1 MDNLLGIII
10 VVLLLVAS
18 IGPFLITLFSRRY
31 PRESKSFNSSSR
43 QNAQVTPATSPGSL
57 MDLDRLR
64 VELRDRYKRTRNL
77 ADLDAAISISQQ
89 IVQAT
94 PLDSSNRPE
103 RMNSLGAALLDRYG
117 RTKNVADLNAAITA
131 FQQAVQATSSDS
143 PDQPLYLDNLSV
155 GFRNRYLLSKILA
168 DLQAA
173 ISASQQAVQ
182 ATPVGSTG
190 RPRRLNNLSLG
201 LRDRSAL
208 SGIGKALDLEEA
220 ISASR
225 QAVQATPPD
234 AAERPS
240 YLNNLGAVLHRRYKI
255 AQNVADLEEAI
266 TAFQQAVQVTP
277 PDAAERPTYVKNLN
291 LGLRDHSTLPGNQA
305 GMEPSPTG
313 SQPVTQT
320 ASSPSYHQFMYLNLL
335 GRELFNRYENVGD
348 LADLHAAI
356 SAVQRAIQV
365 MPTGLPDGLDLLSYL
380 DTLGRELF
388 NRYTDTRSVA
398 DLEAAITA
406 FQHVVQAAS
415 PDAADRPEY
424 LNHLGVGLRV
434 RYERTRNIAD
444 LETAISASQQ
454 AVEAAPLDLPERPEL
469 LRNLGIAQHDYYIH
483 IRDQA
488 NLHSMHIRD
497 QADLKAAITAFQ
509 QAVEDTPAKSP
520 DRSIQLTSL
529 GAGLLDLYKCT
540 KNRADLE
547 AAITTF
553 QQAVEA
559 TSSGSPEQP
568 LLLANLGTGLL
579 DRYEY
584 TKNPTD
590 LEKAIR
596 VSQQAVEAAPLDL
609 PERPG
614 LLRNVGLMLVEHFHT
629 TLNPASLEAAISIW
643 EQNWSIQNLRFAALP
658 VTYQHGQQHEG
669 EEVASDLVTAYL
681 EQAEANGQFILNR
694 GKQHHLRFLS
704 VPPRTLE
711 IVEGSK
717 SRLLTQVV
725 GRGPLRLPLG
735 LSPDIAVRERHLL
748 DELTTL
754 DTEELAT
761 HDRPVLTQKE
771 FGGLQQLRQRQMFLH
786 DLEHLWA
793 QIAHDSPEGAEYVT
807 WRRGDVPTWRE
818 LTDLAKA
825 LGPETA
831 LLSFFLTQEEA
842 LLFLLRAGWRA
853 PRVIGIPMNETDR
866 ADLWETLRREV
877 HIPRTGERW
886 DQPLRPLLANA
897 QHHLKGVKRLILA
910 PAGIGHL
917 LPWAV
922 LAERVGLYTPTGLP
936 LPLVT
941 LPALSVLPRLQQ
953 RLRVSKGQALV
964 IGNPLGDRPYMED
977 EARAVAER
985 FGATPLL
992 RDAAT
997 KQAVLANLE
1006 RASLIH
1012 LATHAFFDP
1021 ENPLDSGIVLAG
1033 EEILTAREI
1042 LQHRLQTD
1050 LLVLSS
1056 CESGQVGFLGGEELA
1071 GLSQAFLQAGVRSL
1085 LVSLWQVDDEATAA
1099 FIQAFY
1105 IEWQEER
1112 VDKAQAL
1119 RQAMTQIQ
1127 QDPQHPNW
1135 SHPYYWGAFVLV
1147 GDWD

>member
-1 MDNLLGIII
+1 MNNLLGIII
-10 VVLLLVAS
+10 VVLLLAAS

-31 PRESKSFNSSSR
+31 PRESKGFNPSSP
-43 QNAQVTPATSPGSL
+43 QNIQVTPATSPGKL

-94 PLDSSNRPE
+94 PLDSPNRPE

-117 RTKNVADLNAAITA
+117 RTKNVANLNAAITA

-155 GFRNRYLLSKILA
+155 GFRNRYLLTKVLA

-182 ATPVGSTG
+182 ATPVSSTD

-225 QAVQATPPD
+225 QAVEATPLD
-234 AAERPS
+234 AADRPT
-240 YLNNLGAVLHRRYKI
+240 YLTNLGSVLYRRYKL
-255 AQNVADLEEAI
+255 AEDVADLEAAI
-266 TAFQQAVQVTP
+266 TVFQKAVDATS
-277 PDAAERPTYVKNLN
+277 PDAADRPTYLKNLN
-291 LGLRDHSTLPGNQA
+291 LGLRDRSTFPGNQA

-335 GRELFNRYENVGD
+335 GRELFSRYEDVGD

-365 MPTGLPDGLDLLSYL
+365 MPTDLPEELDLLSYL
-380 DTLGRELF
+380 DTLGSELF

-406 FQHVVQAAS
+406 FQHVVQAA
-415 PDAADRPEY
+415 PPNAADRSEY
-424 LNHLGVGLRV
+424 LNHLGVVLRA
-434 RYERTRNIAD
+434 RYERTRNVAD
-444 LETAISASQQ
+444 LKEAIRVSQQ

-469 LRNLGIAQHDYYIH
+469 LRNVGIARHDYYMH
-483 IRDQA
+483 IGDQA
-488 NLHSMHIRD
+488 Y
-497 QADLKAAITAFQ
+497 LKAAITDFR
-509 QAVEDTPAKSP
+509 QAVEGTPAKSP
-520 DRSIQLTSL
+520 DRSMRLTSL

-547 AAITTF
+547 EAITAF

-559 TSSGSPEQP
+559 ASSDSPEQP
-568 LLLANLGTGLL
+568 LLLANLGAGLR
-579 DRYEY
+579 DRYEC
-584 TKNPTD
+584 TKNLTD
-590 LEKAIR
+590 LEEAIR
-596 VSQQAVEAAPLDL
+596 VSQQAVQAAPLDL
-609 PERPG
+609 PERSE

-629 TLNPASLEAAISIW
+629 TGDLASLEATISLW
-643 EQNWSIQNLRFAALP
+643 EQSWSIQHLHFAALP
-658 VTYQHGQQHEG
+658 VTYQLGQQHQGEG
-669 EEVASDLVTAYL
+669 IASDLVTAYL
-681 EQAEANGQFILNR
+681 EQAEANGRFILDR
-694 GKQHHLRFLS
+694 EKQHHLRFLS
-704 VPPRTLE
+704 VPPRVLE
-711 IVEGSK
+711 IAEGSK
-717 SRLLTQVV
+717 SRLLTQLV
-725 GRGPLRLPLG
+725 GRGPLPLPPG
-735 LSPDIAVRERHLL
+735 LAPDIAVREQHLL
-748 DELTTL
+748 AELIAL

-761 HDRPVLTQKE
+761 HDRPVFMQKE
-771 FGGLQQLRQRQMFLH
+771 TGSLQRLQQRQMLLH
-786 DLEHLWA
+786 DLEQLWT
-793 QIAHDSPEGAEYVT
+793 QIARDSPEGAEYVAL
-807 WRRGDVPTWRE
+807 RRGDVPTWQE
-818 LTDLAKA
+818 FTDLAKA

-831 LLSFFLTQEEA
+831 LLSFFLIQEEA
-842 LLFLLRAGWRA
+842 LLFLLRAGWRV
-853 PRVIGIPMNETDR
+853 PCVIGIPLNQTDR
-866 ADLWETLRREV
+866 ADLWELLRHEV
-877 HIPRTGERW
+877 HIPRTETW
-886 DQPLRPLLANA
+886 DQLLRPLFTNA
-897 QHHLKGVKRLILA
+897 QFYLNGVKRLILA

-917 LPWAV
+917 LPWTV
-922 LAERVGLYTPTGLP
+922 LAERIGWYTPAGLP

-953 RLRVSKGQALV
+953 RLSVPKGQALV
-964 IGNPLGDRPYMED
+964 IGNPLGDRPHMEN
-977 EARAVAER
+977 EARTVAER

-992 RDAAT
+992 RGAAT

-1012 LATHAFFDP
+1012 LATHAFFDS

-1042 LQHRLQTD
+1042 LQHRLQAD
-1050 LLVLSS
+1050 LLVLSA
-1056 CESGQVGFLGGEELA
+1056 CESGQVGSLGGEELA

-1085 LVSLWQVDDEATAA
+1085 LVSLWQVNDESTAA
-1099 FIQAFY
+1099 LMQAFY
-1105 IEWQEER
+1105 DAREEAGA
-1112 VDKAQAL
+1112 DKALAL
-1119 RQAMTQIQ
+1119 RQAMTQVQ
-1127 QDPQHPNW
+1127 HDPKHPRW
-1135 SHPYYWGAFVLV
+1135 QHPYYWGAFILV